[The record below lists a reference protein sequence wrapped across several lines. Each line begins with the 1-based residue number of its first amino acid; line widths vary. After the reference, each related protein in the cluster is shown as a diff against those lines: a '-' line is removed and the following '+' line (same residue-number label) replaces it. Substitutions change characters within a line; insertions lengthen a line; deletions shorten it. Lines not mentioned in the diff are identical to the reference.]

1 MSWRWNREQPDF
13 RIGLQGPTFNRDF
26 RLFTLARI
34 LEHEAGR
41 ATERVDPHAEADLM
55 KTKSVLII
63 DDEEGIREA
72 LQLALEFEGYD
83 VHTAANGEEGLELLD
98 RIRRPCLILLDLMMP
113 VMNGWEFAVAIAKSE
128 LHKSIP
134 VVVVSAF
141 DTQAQGLPVRSVLK
155 KPIDLSTLLDTVHHW
170 CA

>member
-1 MSWRWNREQPDF
+1 
-13 RIGLQGPTFNRDF
+13 
-26 RLFTLARI
+26 
-34 LEHEAGR
+34 
-41 ATERVDPHAEADLM
+41 M
-55 KTKSVLII
+55 KSKSVLII
-63 DDEEGIREA
+63 DDEEGIRET

-83 VHTAANGEEGLELLD
+83 VHTAANGEEGLEVLD
-98 RIRRPCLILLDLMMP
+98 QIRRPCVILLDLMMP